1 MQDYR
6 IDYVI
11 VDGQNGRVGDG
22 WCYLPMTGEPP
33 SLDWLSDELTTQ
45 LRGQG
50 QLVGSDSV
58 RVTSYQLRVGA
69 DR

>member
-11 VDGQNGRVGDG
+11 VDGQNGRAVDG
-22 WCYLPMTGEPP
+22 WCYLPLDGELP
-33 SLDWLSDELTTQ
+33 SLDWLSDEVTGQ

-50 QLVGSDSV
+50 QLIGSDRV
-58 RVTSYQLRVGA
+58 RVTSCRPRAEVAQ
-69 DR
+69 